1 MYSKYVF
8 YIGQSPMQITQF
20 EPLLPSEHP
29 VASVRLLKLLAGRGL
44 EKVSEVIVGHDYGNV
59 GKGDK
64 GGKAGQ
70 DVIDDDEEEDEKDD
84 DEEEEG
90 GEVDMEDSDEDSS
103 VEGNNDT
110 EDKIVGLQWSDD
122 DE

>member
-1 MYSKYVF
+1 MYKYTHIYSNHVF

-20 EPLLPSEHP
+20 EPLLPSDHP

-44 EKVSEVIVGHDYGNV
+44 EKVTEVIVGHDYGK
-59 GKGDK
+59 GKK

-70 DVIDDDEEEDEKDD
+70 DVIDDDDEE
-84 DEEEEG
+84 DEEEEVE
-90 GEVDMEDSDEDSS
+90 EVDMEDSDEDNSI
-103 VEGNNDT
+103 EGNNDT